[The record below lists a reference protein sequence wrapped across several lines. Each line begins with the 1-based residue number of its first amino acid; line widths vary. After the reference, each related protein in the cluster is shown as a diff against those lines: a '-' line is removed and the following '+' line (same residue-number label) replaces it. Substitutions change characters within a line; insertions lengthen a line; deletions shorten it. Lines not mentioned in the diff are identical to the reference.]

1 MAPIEYFSGTEK
13 GMRDRNEDSLLAMAI
28 GPFYLFAVAEGFG
41 GSKEGPAPGAI
52 AISAIEKLS
61 GKTWKTPGEL
71 LEGALIRAD
80 EEIFQYQMA
89 NPGCEAM
96 AAAIA
101 VVVVGPDGSCAVS
114 SAGDRRVRFVKDGV
128 NDQAKNPLEEPD
140 PNFYETRLDPGMSLL
155 LCSDGLYDF
164 VDEERI
170 LTVIRDH
177 TDDLAGAC
185 RKLMSQA
192 FQNGSD
198 DNITTVLV
206 RHSPDPA

>member
-13 GMRDRNEDSLLAMAI
+13 GLRERNEDSCLAEAM
-28 GPFYLFAVAEGFG
+28 GPFLLFAVAEGFG
-41 GSKEGPAPGAI
+41 GSKDGPAPGSI
-52 AISAIEKLS
+52 AMSAIRKLVETS
-61 GKTWKTPGEL
+61 WKTPAEL

-101 VVVVGPDGSCAVS
+101 VVVVGSDGRCAVS
-114 SAGDRRVRFVKDGV
+114 SAGDRRVRFVRDGV
-128 NDQAKNPLEEPD
+128 NGPSENPLEEPD
-140 PNFYETRLDPGMSLL
+140 PNFYETRLDPGMSIL

-170 LTVIRDH
+170 LTIIRDH
-177 TDDLAGAC
+177 TDDLPGAC
-185 RKLMSQA
+185 RKLMSEA

-198 DNITTVLV
+198 DNITAVLV
-206 RHSPDPA
+206 RHSPDPV